1 MPYHQ
6 SLSHNIALI
15 NPALKVFVRHYN
27 SLFVVSLLQCC
38 AIAFIEKLDAQSLN
52 LSEEEFS
59 RYMSGQASPKKQDS
73 DIWDGDACQG
83 VKQMHRNLDLLTQL
97 SERQERLVTEAK
109 KLEKDLI
116 DWTDDVTRE
125 VQDIVEKYP
134 LNIKPSSQALAS
146 IDSEN
151 VEDDRLPPP
160 LQPQVYAG

>member
-1 MPYHQ
+1 MSP
-6 SLSHNIALI
+6 
-15 NPALKVFVRHYN
+15 
-27 SLFVVSLLQCC
+27 LQCC

-52 LSEEEFS
+52 LSEEEFN
-59 RYMSGQASPKKQDS
+59 RYMSGQASPKKHDS
-73 DIWDGDACQG
+73 DIWDTDTCPG
-83 VKQMHRNLDLLTQL
+83 VKQMHRNLDLLSQL
-97 SERQERLVTEAK
+97 SERQERIVTEAK

-134 LNIKPSSQALAS
+134 LNIQSSTQALAS